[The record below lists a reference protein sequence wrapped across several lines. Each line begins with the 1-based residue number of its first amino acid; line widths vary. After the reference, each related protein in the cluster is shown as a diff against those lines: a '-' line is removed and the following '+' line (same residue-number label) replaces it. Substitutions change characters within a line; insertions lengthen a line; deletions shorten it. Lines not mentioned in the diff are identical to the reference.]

1 MLLSVII
8 PCYNE
13 EKTIDQ
19 TIGKILNQ
27 ENIKEIII
35 IDDNSTDNSINI
47 INKIVS
53 NKIIIIKNIKNF
65 GKGHCVIEGIKKAS
79 GEIILIQ
86 DADSEYNPKDISV
99 VLNPFLEFNADF
111 VIGTRFQTRTFR
123 KIGYFYHTIFNKLI
137 TFLVNFKT
145 NKNFTDVECGYKA
158 IRKSIIQGINLK
170 EKDFTIEIELILKL
184 CKLKINI
191 FEVAVSY
198 NMRTYEEGKK
208 IRLKDAFLAILTLLK
223 Y

>member
-19 TIGKILNQ
+19 TITKILNQ

-65 GKGHCVIEGIKKAS
+65 GKGHCVIEGIQKAT
-79 GEIILIQ
+79 GDIILIQ
-86 DADSEYNPKDISV
+86 DANSEYNPKDISV
-99 VLNPFLEFNADF
+99 VLSPFLEFNADF
-111 VIGTRFQTRTFR
+111 VIGTR
-123 KIGYFYHTIFNKLI
+123 IPN
-137 TFLVNFKT
+137 
-145 NKNFTDVECGYKA
+145 
-158 IRKSIIQGINLK
+158 
-170 EKDFTIEIELILKL
+170 
-184 CKLKINI
+184 
-191 FEVAVSY
+191 
-198 NMRTYEEGKK
+198 
-208 IRLKDAFLAILTLLK
+208 
-223 Y
+223 